1 MRGAHPTRAK
11 GAAYAAQGNGCRG
24 GSHHFLR
31 AGGLWWGW
39 GIRVPPPPPRSRA
52 PVRSPW
58 SRARTPPVSSRASWT
73 TGTRHHPD
81 EKARLI
87 ELPQDADSQREKMLQ
102 NAQTKSDAYDVLS
115 TDVVW
120 TSEFAANRVIIP
132 LPESEF
138 PLDKMLKPV
147 VDTTKY
153 QGKLYAAPSTSDGGM
168 LYYRTDLLK
177 AAGIAKPAD
186 HVGRADRGLQ
196 EGPGD
201 AAGQGCGLLRR
212 SVREVRRPHRE
223 RLRGDQRRRRRGDRR
238 LGQAERRHPRGGQG
252 PRLPGERLQGGLHPQ
267 GGHHLQGGGGPRVLP
282 GRQADLPP
290 QLAVRVQPGQR

>member
-1 MRGAHPTRAK
+1 MRRKAMAVAV
-11 GAAYAAQGNGCRG
+11 AATTFFGLAACGGGG
-24 GSHHFLR
+24 GSD
-31 AGGLWWGW
+31 
-39 GIRVPPPPPRSRA
+39 
-52 PVRSPW
+52 
-58 SRARTPPVSSRASWT
+58 SSSST
-73 TGTRHHPD
+73 KIEGTGPITLVQGTDTSGFVQGVLDDWNKDHPD

-168 LYYRTDLLK
+168 LYYLSL
-177 AAGIAKPAD
+177 I
-186 HVGRADRGLQ
+186 HI
-196 EGPGD
+196 
-201 AAGQGCGLLRR
+201 
-212 SVREVRRPHRE
+212 
-223 RLRGDQRRRRRGDRR
+223 
-238 LGQAERRHPRGGQG
+238 
-252 PRLPGERLQGGLHPQ
+252 
-267 GGHHLQGGGGPRVLP
+267 
-282 GRQADLPP
+282 
-290 QLAVRVQPGQR
+290 